1 MTVDVTPE
9 HLVVTSGNLAAA
21 EAALSAALEA
31 AHAATTTALAVTA
44 TPEPVMA
51 ACGALFQFFETPF
64 AGCNEGG
71 ATYLRNGHQVL
82 LPVSTGYETT
92 DIAGG
97 VSTAAAG
104 ARFGK

>member
-9 HLVVTSGNLAAA
+9 HLVVVSGNLAAA
-21 EAALSAALEA
+21 EAALSAALSA
-31 AHAATTTALAVTA
+31 THAATTTALTVTLG
-44 TPEPVMA
+44 PEPVMRF
-51 ACGALFQFFETPF
+51 CGLLFQGFETPF

-71 ATYLRNGHQVL
+71 ATYLRRGHQEL
-82 LPVSTGYETT
+82 LPVSTGYETS

-97 VSTAAAG
+97 ISTAAAG

>member
-21 EAALSAALEA
+21 EAALSAALKATHE
-31 AHAATTTALAVTA
+31 ATTTTLAVTN
-44 TPEPVMA
+44 TPEPVMQF
-51 ACGALFQFFETPF
+51 CGLVFQAFETPF

-71 ATYLRNGHQVL
+71 ATYLRDGHQVL
-82 LPVSTGYETT
+82 PAVSAGYETT

>member
-9 HLVVTSGNLAAA
+9 HLLVVSGNLAAA
-21 EAALSAALEA
+21 ETAFAAALEA
-31 AHAATTTALAVTA
+31 THAATTTALTVTQ
-44 TPEPVMA
+44 TPEPVMQF
-51 ACGALFQFFETPF
+51 CGAVFSIFETPF
-64 AGCNEGG
+64 AGANEGG
-71 ATYLRNGHQVL
+71 VTSLRHGHQVL
-82 LPVSTGYETT
+82 LPVSTGYEGT